1 MKRLIFSLIFIFAL
15 ILIVYFYRSTGFE
28 GKGLTK
34 SESPSYSNIDSPQS
48 PDNEHTSANLQHS
61 AVSDECQNY
70 IKNLSDPKFENLENR
85 RWSNYH
91 IKYVDGEIYR
101 IRYFYDDGPNGEYKK
116 TVLYKEDETEFPLI
130 VKTFRGFEKEE
141 LKDYF
146 DRGEVIW
153 QEQAYETILNEKS
166 VYWRKI
172 NNEFVDLN
180 VDEGL
185 SCL

>member
-1 MKRLIFSLIFIFAL
+1 MKRLIFSLIFILTIVLIAL
-15 ILIVYFYRSTGFE
+15 LYNIGEKSQST
-28 GKGLTK
+28 KLR
-34 SESPSYSNIDSPQS
+34 PS
-48 PDNEHTSANLQHS
+48 S
-61 AVSDECQNY
+61 AVSKIQISESTKPNLEMQNSSTDDECESY
-70 IKNLSDPKFENLENR
+70 LKSLSDPKFENLKNR
-85 RWSNYH
+85 RWSNFH
-91 IKYVDGEIYR
+91 IKYIDGEIYR

-130 VKTFRGFEKEE
+130 VKVFRGFEKEE

-146 DRGEVIW
+146 ERGEVIW
-153 QEQAYETILNEKS
+153 QEQAYEATLNKKS

-172 NNEFVDLN
+172 NDEFVDLN